1 MTKSIAW
8 RTALTAAG
16 VAAFVSVAG
25 TISAASGPERSLAGI
40 PIFAPGSE
48 VTRKFGNPSRI
59 LVGGAS
65 AASAAGP
72 AAGSPGGGGG
82 GGGYPGGGGGYPGGG
97 GGSGGY
103 PGGGKQS
110 VGAASLSG
118 ASASGGGSTAGAGLL
133 PGFGGIPMGG
143 GGYPGGG
150 GGYPGGGGGGYPG
163 GGGGYPGAGGGG
175 GGFGGGG
182 GGTDPTGA
190 ALPGKQ
196 AVTLVYD
203 RALGGALEFT
213 ISPDKRVVQIRE
225 TGYSGAFGTARSIK
239 LGTTY
244 SQVVARYG
252 YPENTY
258 IAGSIVNID
267 YKDTLHC
274 GFQFLDQKLVG
285 IIVAAP
291 D

>member
-1 MTKSIAW
+1 MTKNIGW
-8 RTALTAAG
+8 RIALTVTAA
-16 VAAFVSVAG
+16 AAFVSMAG

-40 PIFAPGSE
+40 SIFAPGSQ

-65 AASAAGP
+65 AATGGGTT
-72 AAGSPGGGGG
+72 AGSSGGGYPGGGG
-82 GGGYPGGGGGYPGGG
+82 GGGYPGGGGG
-97 GGSGGY
+97 S
-103 PGGGKQS
+103 
-110 VGAASLSG
+110 
-118 ASASGGGSTAGAGLL
+118 AGAGLL
-133 PGFGGIPMGG
+133 PGFPGIPT
-143 GGYPGGG
+143 GG

-163 GGGGYPGAGGGG
+163 GGGSYPGGGGGYPGGG
-175 GGFGGGG
+175 GGFPGGGA
-182 GGTDPTGA
+182 TGA
-190 ALPGKQ
+190 AQPVKQ
-196 AVTLVYD
+196 PVTLIYD
-203 RALGGALEFT
+203 RPLGGDLEFT

-225 TGYSGAFGTARSIK
+225 TGYSGAYGTLRGIK

-252 YPENTY
+252 YPEDTY
-258 IAGSIVNID
+258 IVGSIVNID

-285 IIVAAP
+285 IIIAAP

>member
-1 MTKSIAW
+1 MTKNVGW
-8 RTALTAAG
+8 RVALAA
-16 VAAFVSVAG
+16 AAVGTFASVAG
-25 TISAASGPERSLAGI
+25 TLWAASGPERSLAGI
-40 PIFAPGSE
+40 RIFAPGSE

-65 AASAAGP
+65 AATAGGGAASG
-72 AAGSPGGGGG
+72 GGGGYPGGGGSGGYPGGGPRAGAGLLPGFAGVPTG

-97 GGSGGY
+97 Y
-103 PGGGKQS
+103 PGGG
-110 VGAASLSG
+110 
-118 ASASGGGSTAGAGLL
+118 GGY
-133 PGFGGIPMGG
+133 PG

-150 GGYPGGGGGGYPG
+150 GGYPGGGGFPG
-163 GGGGYPGAGGGG
+163 GGGGFPGGA
-175 GGFGGGG
+175 
-182 GGTDPTGA
+182 TDATGA
-190 ALPGKQ
+190 ALPAKQ
-196 AVTLVYD
+196 VVTLVYD
-203 RALGGALEFT
+203 RALGGDLEFT

-225 TGYSGAFGTARSIK
+225 TGYSGAFGTARGIK

-252 YPENTY
+252 YPDNTS
-258 IAGSIVNID
+258 IAGPILNTD

-274 GFQFLDQKLVG
+274 GFQFLDQRLVG

>member
-16 VAAFVSVAG
+16 VATFVSVAG

-40 PIFAPGSE
+40 PIFAPGSQ

-65 AASAAGP
+65 AAAAAGSAAGSP
-72 AAGSPGGGGG
+72 GGGGGGYPGGGGG
-82 GGGYPGGGGGYPGGG
+82 GGGYPGGGRPSSGAAPLSGGPMASGG
-97 GGSGGY
+97 GGS
-103 PGGGKQS
+103 
-110 VGAASLSG
+110 
-118 ASASGGGSTAGAGLL
+118 AGAGLL
-133 PGFGGIPMGG
+133 PGFGGIPT
-143 GGYPGGG
+143 
-150 GGYPGGGGGGYPG
+150 GGGGYPG
-163 GGGGYPGAGGGG
+163 GGGGYPGAGGS
-175 GGFGGGG
+175 GGFGGG

-203 RALGGALEFT
+203 RALGGTLEFT

-225 TGYSGAFGTARSIK
+225 TGYSGAFGTARAIR